1 LIVDRDASP
10 ATDATTHHRASVVW
24 EPTKADL
31 RAHRVEV
38 AAETIRGSTMPEN
51 GGDPDRADPEQLFV
65 GSLSACH
72 MLWFIALARAR
83 RLRVAAYRDEAV
95 GRLEGGRFTAV
106 RLDPVVEFDEDPGPR
121 VVAELHREA
130 HERCYLAASVSFPVE
145 VGG

>member
-1 LIVDRDASP
+1 MGRDASP
-10 ATDATTHHRASVVW
+10 AEGATTHHRASVVW
-24 EPTKADL
+24 EGTRADL
-31 RAHRVEV
+31 RAHRLEV
-38 AAETIRGSTMPEN
+38 AGETIRGSTMPEN
-51 GGDPDRADPEQLFV
+51 GGDPEAADPEQLFV

-95 GRLEGGRFTAV
+95 GTLDGGRFTAV
-106 RLDPVVEFDEDPGPR
+106 RLDPVVEFEDDPDPG

-130 HERCYLAASVSFPVE
+130 HERCHLAASVSCPVE